1 MKRLGYIS
9 VIFNLVNAT
18 VLSCLRM
25 FVLYTCVYVKCV
37 FCACVVCIRIHVCC
51 IFVL

>member
-9 VIFNLVNAT
+9 VIFNLANAT
-18 VLSCLRM
+18 VLSCLCCIHMCMRS
-25 FVLYTCVYVKCV
+25 VV
-37 FCACVVCIRIHVCC
+37 FCVCVVCIRIHVCC